1 MKARDLKPFSAARIL
16 ALNEIISPEQ
26 VRPGFL
32 ISRPVAL
39 VGVSPQTLFLCPLN
53 PSDLVRGSLTA
64 EQAGEIGRLQNFLFV
79 EKVPFFHELDILT

>member
-16 ALNEIISPEQ
+16 ALNEIISPEH

-32 ISRPVAL
+32 ESRPVTL
-39 VGVSPQTLFLCPLN
+39 VGVPPQTFLLRPLD
-53 PSDLVRGSLTA
+53 PSNLIRGSLTA